1 MDKTIKECIEYAY
14 NHEFIT
20 YGNYV
25 DLLNDL
31 DELIDASIQLDNLKE
46 DDEE

>member
-14 NHEFIT
+14 NNGFIL
-20 YGNYV
+20 YGNYI

-31 DELIDASIQLDNLKE
+31 DDLINASIQLDDVKE
-46 DDEE
+46 DEE